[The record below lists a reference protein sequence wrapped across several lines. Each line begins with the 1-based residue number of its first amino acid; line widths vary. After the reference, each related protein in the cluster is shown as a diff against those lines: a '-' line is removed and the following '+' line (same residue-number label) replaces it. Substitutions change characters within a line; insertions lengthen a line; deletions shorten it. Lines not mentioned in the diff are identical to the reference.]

1 MSIYSLSQRLPLNTG
16 LTVNRYK
23 WVHLMYRS
31 RRIVKEIFWIKKYIM
46 KASGAPITGNID
58 LSVAH
63 HTVLLYTSPLSSDTQ
78 SMPILGLVKSI
89 IYPRFKLV
97 HFMSGVTHGWFFSYL
112 TDFSYFPLKRNC
124 RKMED
129 TFRTFEMECRWFQLF
144 FIDF

>member
-1 MSIYSLSQRLPLNTG
+1 MQSLELRSIFTC
-16 LTVNRYK
+16 
-23 WVHLMYRS
+23 
-31 RRIVKEIFWIKKYIM
+31 VKEIYRIKKYIM

-97 HFMSGVTHGWFFSYL
+97 HFMSGVTHVMD
-112 TDFSYFPLKRNC
+112 DFSV
-124 RKMED
+124 
-129 TFRTFEMECRWFQLF
+129 
-144 FIDF
+144 I